1 MIRKPDEAVRIT
13 SARPAKSVGIASRQ
27 TRYLISMGVRT
38 LCFVLAIVTT
48 GTLRWVFLA
57 GAFLLPYFA
66 VVIANAGSRP
76 DTGAPEPFDP
86 TERLALP
93 GSYATEA
100 IPQPRPAP
108 DAEPG
113 EVISR

>member
-1 MIRKPDEAVRIT
+1 MAPILRKPDEAVRIT
-13 SARPAKSVGIASRQ
+13 TARQGRSVGIRSRQ
-27 TRYLISMGVRT
+27 RRYLFSMTVRT
-38 LCFVLAIVTT
+38 LCFLLAIVTT

-76 DTGAPEPFDP
+76 DTGGPAPFDP

-93 GSYATEA
+93 GPAAA
-100 IPQPRPAP
+100 IDPAAP
-108 DAEPG
+108 TAEPG